1 MSDVTP
7 DAMDEATLDAGK
19 RFRNVQLRR
28 LLITSLVC
36 FGLSTAAL
44 LQTYNSLISVWVSED
59 LPVFFMPEEMEE
71 IMDRLP
77 TLSSMVMDWLGF
89 VLLLNLILVVVAG
102 GFITYRLAQP
112 LLRVNK
118 AIQDIGDGKL
128 YTEINLGKGDD
139 FEVLADSLN
148 EAVTKIQ
155 LMVMTI
161 DESLC
166 ELETMEVTGEDT
178 ERFAQ
183 VVANSKLALEYFE
196 TIDFEKIYENA
207 DGA

>member
-1 MSDVTP
+1 MSDVTL